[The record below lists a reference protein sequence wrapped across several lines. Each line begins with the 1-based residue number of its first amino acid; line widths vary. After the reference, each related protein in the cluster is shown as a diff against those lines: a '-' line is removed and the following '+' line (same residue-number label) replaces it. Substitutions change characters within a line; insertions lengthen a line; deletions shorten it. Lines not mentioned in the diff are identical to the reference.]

1 MTRKNRFRKLQREQ
15 NSTNETT
22 NASKLDETRRNST
35 KLDDDDE
42 RTKQDCTDPTLILA
56 HTVYL
61 TLTL

>member
-22 NASKLDETRRNST
+22 NASKLD
-35 KLDDDDE
+35 DDDE
-42 RTKQDCTDPTLILA
+42 RTKRNCTDPALILG

>member
-35 KLDDDDE
+35 TTTNE
-42 RTKQDCTDPTLILA
+42 QNETALILQ
-56 HTVYL
+56 
-61 TLTL
+61 

>member
-15 NSTNETT
+15 NSQNDERV
-22 NASKLDETRRNST
+22 ETRRNST

-42 RTKQDCTDPTLILA
+42 RTKRNCTDPALILG

>member
-1 MTRKNRFRKLQREQ
+1 MTRKNRFCKLQREQ

-22 NASKLDETRRNST
+22 NASNETTNAS

-42 RTKQDCTDPTLILA
+42 RTKRNCTDPALILG